1 MAFRRFEILDVRL
14 PSFLQ
19 HDATQIRILTEP
31 NINDKDSITLEKLLI
46 YKDAENKDRI
56 IQASGVEKDNV
67 IETDNRNL
75 LNVFEF
81 NLNFEEHDVY
91 YVTYDIWHNDVTHA
105 GWARPNMVTR
115 DTDGYSSNDVEIITP
130 KLQITTDPNN
140 AELGGFTIKTSEFQT
155 FIGTA
160 THKFTTW
167 IIEDYTG
174 NVIWKRERDA
184 ANLTSIRIPNNI
196 LNIDSLYVIKAIHFS
211 SSNVPSNPG
220 KMIIKTKGELTEVE
234 KILLATKV
242 AAGTMTEVDKEVL
255 NTLGASGVDL
265 VYGNERPVIT
275 GGKDSLTDV
284 SEALENSLNQMM
296 DYALTSGAKT
306 AHIKHLTETVEKL
319 NGQLKVLKDR
329 LSKDDATIKQLQ
341 AENEYMDTH
350 RVPKGVFEKAMARV
364 IELSIENALLKSN
377 CNK

>member
-14 PSFLQ
+14 PSFLK
-19 HDATQIRILTEP
+19 HDATQIRVLTEP
-31 NINDKDSITLEKLLI
+31 NINATDSKVIEKLLI
-46 YKDAENKDRI
+46 YKDAEKKDDI
-56 IQASGVEKDNV
+56 IKASGVDKNDV
-67 IETDNRNL
+67 IETDTRDL